1 MSLVVRLRD
10 NFEWE
15 AYETAIQKIMNCKH
29 PIVVTW
35 DLRSLTK
42 IPWEHL
48 SKTLGLLVKIES
60 LNQEHITKSILLLP
74 NKEWKKVLK
83 FLFKISPPK
92 TPVELSIGA
101 HYSNDSS
108 GLPSYQKKYQTKV
121 P

>member
-35 DLRSLTK
+35 DFRSLTK
-42 IPWEHL
+42 IPWEHV
-48 SKTLGLLVKIES
+48 SKTLGLLMKIES
-60 LNQEHITKSILLLP
+60 LNQDHITKSIILLP
-74 NKEWKKVLK
+74 NIEWKKALN
-83 FLFKISPPK
+83 FIFKISPPK
-92 TPVELSIGA
+92 TPVVLSIDSP
-101 HYSNDSS
+101 YSEISDESI
-108 GLPSYQKKYQTKV
+108 GYQKKYKTRV